1 MFKRTYTKKKH
12 KLKKTYEST
21 KTLKKFWDKSKM
33 VFENKTVLK
42 YLEKKLKIEKNKW
55 LLNFIKPTYVFLKL
69 YKRILLFK
77 IQFFNF
83 E

>member
-1 MFKRTYTKKKH
+1 
-12 KLKKTYEST
+12 
-21 KTLKKFWDKSKM
+21 M